1 MEIESILGVIAL
13 VCFILCIVIIIA
25 ARISKA
31 KRDKAARKEAAEKL
45 ANTRANIA
53 LQRFKLSGIE
63 RRMKWI
69 EEDSDLK

>member
-1 MEIESILGVIAL
+1 MNIAIITLSITFV
-13 VCFILCIVIIIA
+13 LCVVIIIA

-45 ANTRANIA
+45 ANTRASIA

-63 RRMKWI
+63 RRMKWT
-69 EEDSDLK
+69 EEDSELK